1 MFSPFKTHSKHQ
13 KLRKD
18 DTILTNQLGWG
29 VDMISSFWNLLGSS
43 GQTLEGAPTAYPYCL
58 DPSSI
63 VCSVGRNYHGHDP
76 VGSPQLATTFTLFST
91 QFKRRGGGGW
101 PNLLIFHKPQY
112 VQHLSKKE
120 IIYIYWLFSITHIH
134 SFQQPIWLAYVSRA
148 GGSEDT
154 IWVNVSKF
162 FISNI

>member
-91 QFKRRGGGGW
+91 QFKRGGGGDLTYW
-101 PNLLIFHKPQY
+101 FFISPNMCNIYLRRKL
-112 VQHLSKKE
+112 
-120 IIYIYWLFSITHIH
+120 YIYWLFSITHIH

>member
-43 GQTLEGAPTAYPYCL
+43 GQTLEGEPTAYPYCL

-91 QFKRRGGGGW
+91 QFKRRGGWGGW

-120 IIYIYWLFSITHIH
+120 IIYILIVQHNSH
-134 SFQQPIWLAYVSRA
+134 SFFSAADLTGLR
-148 GGSEDT
+148 
-154 IWVNVSKF
+154 
-162 FISNI
+162 